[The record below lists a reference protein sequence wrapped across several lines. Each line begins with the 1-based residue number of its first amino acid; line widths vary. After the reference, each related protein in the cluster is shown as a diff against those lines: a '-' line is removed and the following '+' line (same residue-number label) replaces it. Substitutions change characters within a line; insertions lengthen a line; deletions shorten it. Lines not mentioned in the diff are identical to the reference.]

1 MNHTEWE
8 YSREIYGE
16 DCTLREREQR
26 TEEILDFADMVF
38 SMAYSGTDFAA
49 LLPKAYSPGRSGV
62 PVHHIIREAGRIRA
76 LVDLYPVTLQLQ
88 GAENMSV
95 KAVYVG
101 TVSVH
106 PQARGRGYM
115 IELMRRAEEDARSQ
129 GCALMLLDGD
139 RHRYQYYGYEHA
151 GIRWDFHI
159 ETGNIKHCC
168 ARICD
173 RASMQSPVYHFEE
186 FSEESPYLD
195 SLYRIY
201 QRRLVTARPKEA
213 FFYCLK
219 SYGAVAYVIFRDKE
233 PIGYLSLSSD
243 GTSVSEMELCDVQE
257 LPRVLYDLMM
267 EMGMEQLRV
276 SVGLDET
283 DKIEQLEKACDS
295 CDMSMSHQV
304 KILDYE
310 AVLAFLL
317 NWKQKYDTLVISDY
331 VLGVKNAQTGHT
343 EKYLLSVAEDGI
355 RVSRTELEA
364 DTVLEELELVRVLTT
379 VFCHA
384 EQQKGAQN
392 KIKNAPAGWFPLPFY
407 LPEADTF

>member
-283 DKIEQLEKACDS
+283 DKIAS
-295 CDMSMSHQV
+295 
-304 KILDYE
+304 
-310 AVLAFLL
+310 
-317 NWKQKYDTLVISDY
+317 
-331 VLGVKNAQTGHT
+331 G
-343 EKYLLSVAEDGI
+343 ED
-355 RVSRTELEA
+355 
-364 DTVLEELELVRVLTT
+364 
-379 VFCHA
+379 
-384 EQQKGAQN
+384 
-392 KIKNAPAGWFPLPFY
+392 P
-407 LPEADTF
+407 